1 MAVRR
6 ARKHLLDND
15 QQRVG
20 DNSLPL
26 LQNEVARLVRDYP
39 RVSLGQ
45 IWEDLLSAQDEV
57 LHLIETRRF
66 SPSQLRDANAMAA
79 VLSFLVAK
87 GFNDLEDRD
96 QARTMT
102 LVAASFAKDAEHAG
116 LVALVNGLQSLIEYW
131 ADRPTD
137 AFFYAKKG
145 ADSATGLHG
154 TVVPWLLGLQA
165 RAAARLGDEENALGA
180 ITQAVELREHV
191 VPDDLD
197 ELGGLLTYSHTK
209 QLYYTV
215 EAEAL
220 LGRGD
225 EPLARQ
231 AEEAVEGFSNEE
243 APDWAFGDL
252 AGARCNLS
260 LVRLHNG
267 DVEGAAEAIRP
278 VLDLSSPFRTNG
290 IVVSTMRVRDALMH
304 GPARTAIAA
313 RDLRE
318 EIAAFPPQRPVL
330 LPGRRN

>member
-6 ARKHLLDND
+6 ARKYLLDND

-20 DNSLPL
+20 DTSLPL
-26 LQNEVARLVRDYP
+26 LQDEVARLVRDYP
-39 RVSLGQ
+39 RLPLGE
-45 IWEDLLSAQDEV
+45 IWEDLLSAHDEV

-66 SPSQLRDANAMAA
+66 TPSQLRDTNVMAA

-87 GFNDLEDRD
+87 AFNDLEDRD

-102 LVAASFAKDAEHAG
+102 LVAAAFAKDAEHTG
-116 LVALVNGLQSLIEYW
+116 LAAMVNGLQSLIEYW

-145 ADSATGLHG
+145 AESAAGLHG
-154 TVVPWLLGLQA
+154 TVTPWLLGLQA
-165 RAAARLGDEENALGA
+165 RAAARTGDETSALQA
-180 ITQAVELREHV
+180 IAQADDLREHV

-197 ELGGLLTYSHTK
+197 QLGGLLTYSHAK

-220 LGRGD
+220 LGHGN
-225 EPLARQ
+225 ETLARE
-231 AEEAVEGFSNEE
+231 AEEAVAKFSDEE
-243 APDWAFGDL
+243 ATDWAFGDL

-267 DVEGAAEAIRP
+267 DVEGAAEAVRP
-278 VLDLSSPFRTNG
+278 VLDLSPSFRNNG
-290 IVVSTMRVRDALMH
+290 IVVSTLRVRDALLH
-304 GPARTAIAA
+304 GPARTAVAA
-313 RDLRE
+313 RGLQE
-318 EIAAFPPQRPVL
+318 EISAFPPQRPAL